1 MKHLLF
7 YPRPIGEQTGSLEQS
22 ADALESCAATPG
34 IAPAA
39 AAEPLNPL
47 FR

>member
-7 YPRPIGEQTGSLEQS
+7 YPRPIGERAGWLEIF
-22 ADALESCAATPG
+22 ANALESCAATLG
-34 IAPAA
+34 IAPAD